1 MQEQDHANL
10 VTMMIK
16 QSEKKKGCMR
26 EEKKQTGITTNSQRR
41 ETRNLMG
48 AKTRNRAQSNQPK
61 EKKSK

>member
-1 MQEQDHANL
+1 MQQQDHANL

-41 ETRNLMG
+41 ETRILMG
-48 AKTRNRAQSNQPK
+48 GTRNRAQSNQPK